1 MNKLNVILEQDGE
14 VTAFGEWD
22 DTPENRKRLQEWS
35 SMGYRETT
43 DKYVTGYDG
52 KFYLEGQEPQ
62 KPISMQNEEIRQ
74 QRQARM
80 FSEADQLKYDYEEAV
95 ARGEMNAEELKKVW
109 LAKKDEIRADLP
121 YLVE

>member
-1 MNKLNVILEQDGE
+1 MNKFNIILEQDGE
-14 VTAFGEWD
+14 VTVFGEWE
-22 DTPENRKRLQEWS
+22 DTPENRQRLQEWS
-35 SMGYRETT
+35 EMGYRETT
-43 DKYVTGYDG
+43 DKYVRSWDGCFYKEGY
-52 KFYLEGQEPQ
+52 EPL